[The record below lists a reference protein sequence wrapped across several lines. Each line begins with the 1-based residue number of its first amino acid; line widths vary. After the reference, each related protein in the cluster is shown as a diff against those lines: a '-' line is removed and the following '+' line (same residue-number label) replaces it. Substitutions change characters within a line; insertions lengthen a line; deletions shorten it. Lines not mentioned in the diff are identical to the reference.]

1 MIKNERQYEIT
12 NAQLDRFRETLARIE
27 DDETRGAEIH
37 PLLVKARKEAVQ
49 SQIADLDNQLREY
62 DSRRPRNS
70 RPKKAGT

>member
-12 NAQLDRFRETLARIE
+12 NAQLDRFRETLERIDNE
-27 DDETRGAEIH
+27 ETGGAEIH

-62 DSRRPRNS
+62 ESLHPGYLK
-70 RPKKAGT
+70 PKKADT